1 MPTQIDYSKRGILTN
16 IFDPGAWQNM
26 LGGISTIVGGTAD
39 VFQELERIEGTQ
51 GLTPTIEPARVGEI
65 ERNLTLA
72 DFKFTPNVTLI
83 IVGVV
88 LLGVALVIRKK

>member
-1 MPTQIDYSKRGILTN
+1 MPTQIDYAKRGILTN

-26 LGGISTIVGGTAD
+26 LGGISTIIGGTAD
-39 VFQELERIEGTQ
+39 VFEQMERVEGSQ
-51 GLTPTIEPARVGEI
+51 GLTPKI
-65 ERNLTLA
+65 ERGRYEPNLSLG

>member
-39 VFQELERIEGTQ
+39 VFEQMERLEGSQ
-51 GLTPTIEPARVGEI
+51 GLIEKPPPPPYDP
-65 ERNLTLA
+65 NLSVR
-72 DFKFTPNVTLI
+72 DFAFTPNVKLMMF
-83 IVGVV
+83 GGV
-88 LLGVALVIRKK
+88 LLLIALVIRK

>member
-1 MPTQIDYSKRGILTN
+1 MPTQIDYAKRGILTN

-39 VFQELERIEGTQ
+39 VFAEMERLEGSK
-51 GLTPTIEPARVGEI
+51 GLTEPPPPPPYDP
-65 ERNLTLA
+65 NLTWR
-72 DFKFTPNVTLI
+72 DYKFTPNVKLI
-83 IVGVV
+83 IGGVV